1 MGFYKYFNKIL
12 KENKGAVLVTVLL
25 TGTVLIML
33 ALALSEFSRSDLKAS
48 LYYERRV
55 QARYLAEG
63 GLQKALSELKND
75 PERLQ
80 YIISSARG
88 KSSGFVFDSMS
99 VEEGDLKGSFTLK
112 AVLESEN
119 RLKIISEGSS
129 GNSKFT
135 AYAYLDVIRSY
146 EAFQKMIFSYA
157 GFSFNGSASLQGDIA
172 TLGDVDLKGSFD
184 LNGNLYAKGNV
195 ELSGSAR
202 VTKSIYSLG
211 NVSLKGSA
219 DVYGDIYAKGSIT
232 SSKEVLVRGK
242 SYPYYNGDINFSQ
255 EMPFPD
261 ANFYKNRATSVY
273 EGPYSVTSLAMSGNI
288 IFVDDDVVEVVDNK
302 GNKTTVV
309 HEGDF
314 SADNLQGNGVI
325 YAKGDVELKIVNG
338 NSNGIIIISEKNIT
352 VKNSGNIKNALLYAP
367 NGTVDLGTSNF
378 EGCIV
383 ARNVEFNGSAVIKY
397 SGAFLSMS
405 QYLPQQNPPK
415 INLDYIKKEGMY

>member
-1 MGFYKYFNKIL
+1 MGFYKYFNKIS

-25 TGTVLIML
+25 AGTVLIML
-33 ALALSEFSRSDLKAS
+33 GIALSEFSRSDLKAS

-55 QARYLAEG
+55 QAQYLAEG

-80 YIISSARG
+80 YVISSARENPN
-88 KSSGFVFDSMS
+88 GFLFDSIS

-129 GNSKFT
+129 GSSKFT
-135 AYAYLDVIRSY
+135 AYAYLYVIRSY
-146 EAFQKMIFSYA
+146 EAFQKMIFSYS
-157 GFSFNGSASLQGDIA
+157 GFSFNGSSSLQGDIA
-172 TLGDVDLKGSFD
+172 TLGDVDLKGNVD

-195 ELSGSAR
+195 ELSGNAR
-202 VTKSIYSLG
+202 VTKSIYSKG
-211 NVSLKGSA
+211 SVSLSGSA
-219 DVYGDIYAKGSIT
+219 EVYGDIYAKGAISI
-232 SSKEVLVRGK
+232 SRKDNVRGI
-242 SYPYYNGDINFSQ
+242 SYPYYQGDINIP
-255 EMPFPD
+255 ENMPLPD
-261 ANFYKNRATSVY
+261 PYFYKSRATFIY

-288 IFVDDDVVEVVDNK
+288 IFVDDDVVEVVDKK

-338 NSNGIIIISEKNIT
+338 NSSGIIVISEKNIT
-352 VKNSGNIKNALLYAP
+352 VKNAGNVKNALLFAP
-367 NGTVDLGTSNF
+367 NGTVDLGNSNF

-383 ARNVEFNGSAVIKY
+383 ARNVESNGSAEIKY
-397 SGAFLSMS
+397 SGAFLAMS

-415 INLDYIKKEGMY
+415 INLDYIKKEGTY